1 MVGEREREGWGGG
14 GDGGRGDFVM
24 KLMQNNMTLYNTQI
38 IGYEQFGKMRS
49 DPALC
54 FKALCGEEPV
64 RVRKKKKGGKQQE
77 AAKFSATPGGGES
90 EGSESGEEEEEE
102 SEGEMESGPS
112 TPASHATPTGKR
124 YV

>member
-1 MVGEREREGWGGG
+1 M
-14 GDGGRGDFVM
+14 FVA
-24 KLMQNNMTLYNTQI
+24 KRCNISLYNTQT
-38 IGYEQFGKMRS
+38 GYEQFGKMRS

-64 RVRKKKKGGKQQE
+64 SVRKKKKGKQQQE
-77 AAKFSATPGGGES
+77 TKLTSTLGGKVGGSGDGGGGES
-90 EGSESGEEEEEE
+90 EASDSEEEEE

-124 YV
+124 YM

>member
-1 MVGEREREGWGGG
+1 
-14 GDGGRGDFVM
+14 
-24 KLMQNNMTLYNTQI
+24 
-38 IGYEQFGKMRS
+38 MRS

-77 AAKFSATPGGGES
+77 AAKLSATPGGGGGES

-102 SEGEMESGPS
+102 EDSDGEMESGPS

-124 YV
+124 YMW

>member
-1 MVGEREREGWGGG
+1 MQII
-14 GDGGRGDFVM
+14 
-24 KLMQNNMTLYNTQI
+24 QNNTSYNTQ

-64 RVRKKKKGGKQQE
+64 RLRKKKKGKQQE
-77 AAKFSATPGGGES
+77 TSKVPGTPGGGES
-90 EGSESGEEEEEE
+90 EASDSGEEEEDEEE

-124 YV
+124 YK